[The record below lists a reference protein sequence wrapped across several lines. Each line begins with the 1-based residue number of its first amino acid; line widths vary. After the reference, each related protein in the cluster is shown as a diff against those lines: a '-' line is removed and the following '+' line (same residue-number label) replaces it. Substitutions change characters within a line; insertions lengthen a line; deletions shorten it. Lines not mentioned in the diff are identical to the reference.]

1 MTKGAIVFTQVVDY
15 TDEGIPLVYCYL
27 ILGPTQVLF
36 LNQEL
41 VNQGHAEWISDGNEA
56 SGVTVA

>member
-27 ILGPTQVLF
+27 ILGPTVSVRTLLF
-36 LNQEL
+36 
-41 VNQGHAEWISDGNEA
+41 HAHL
-56 SGVTVA
+56 TRFFF